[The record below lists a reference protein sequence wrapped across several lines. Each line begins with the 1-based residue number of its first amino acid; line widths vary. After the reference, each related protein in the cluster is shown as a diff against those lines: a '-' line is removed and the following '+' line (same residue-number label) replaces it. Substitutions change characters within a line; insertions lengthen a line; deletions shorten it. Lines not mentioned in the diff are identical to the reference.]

1 MRGFIGWEQPV
12 LSYEP
17 DEFSLAAAMRLENT
31 VGKLTARVIFAIAIA
46 AITLLTL
53 ACTPLRV
60 VTHTVGTDEARV
72 PPGQYVLDAHHW
84 SVIFDVEHLKY
95 SRFAM
100 RFDRAQAVLVWK
112 EGGFESST
120 VDASIDASSV
130 DTNVPLLDKLVKGP
144 DMFDAVDY
152 RMIHFVS
159 TRFIRTGKAA
169 GKLEGNL
176 TVRGVT
182 RPVVLDVVFNGY
194 GVNPLTKEDTLGF
207 SAEGRFSRAQFGLAT
222 WYPAVGDEVRV
233 RIEAEFARRGN

>member
-1 MRGFIGWEQPV
+1 MRLKNSV
-12 LSYEP
+12 DNLSARVI
-17 DEFSLAAAMRLENT
+17 LAAA
-31 VGKLTARVIFAIAIA
+31 IA
-46 AITLLTL
+46 ATTAATTLLP

-100 RFDRAQAVLVWK
+100 RFDRAQAVLFWK
-112 EGGFESST
+112 AGGLESST
-120 VDASIDASSV
+120 VDASIDASSI
-130 DTNVPLLDKLVKGP
+130 DTNVPLLDKLVKGT
-144 DMFDAVDY
+144 DMFDAANY
-152 RMIHFVS
+152 RTIRFVG

-176 TVRGVT
+176 TIRGVS
-182 RPVVLDVVFNGY
+182 RPVVFDVAFNGY

-207 SAEGRFSRAQFGLAT
+207 SAQGQFSRAQFGLAT

-233 RIEAEFARRGN
+233 RIEAEFARRADSNPQ